1 MSLLYDAIKVE
12 NRQLINIS
20 FHNARVNRS
29 RKELLGISEEV
40 DLAEIIVLPDDLD
53 TGKYKCRVYYD
64 REIERV
70 EFIKYKQRIIK
81 QLYAVTEDTIG
92 YGFKYSDRSAIDK
105 LKEKYAPSD
114 EEDILIVKNG
124 MITDTSFSNV
134 ALFDGENWFTPVH
147 SLLKGTHRARL
158 LAEGKIAERKIK
170 LSDLSNYVEL
180 RMINALM
187 DFDSSPTF
195 KTETIKIL

>member
-12 NRQLINIS
+12 NRQLVNIS

-29 RKELLGISEEV
+29 RKELFGIFEEI
-40 DLAEIIVLPDDLD
+40 DLAEIIVLPEDLD

-70 EFIKYKQRIIK
+70 EFIKYEQRNIK
-81 QLYAVTEDTIG
+81 QLYAVVDDEIS
-92 YGFKYSDRSAIDK
+92 YGNKYTDRSSINR

-114 EEDILIVKNG
+114 EEDIIIVKDG
-124 MITDTSFSNV
+124 MLTDTSFSNI
-134 ALFDGENWFTPVH
+134 ALFDGQNWFTPAD

-158 LAEGKIAERKIK
+158 LAQGKIFERRIK
-170 LSDLSNYVEL
+170 LSELTNYVEVK
-180 RMINALM
+180 MINALM

-195 KTETIKIL
+195 KTETIKTL